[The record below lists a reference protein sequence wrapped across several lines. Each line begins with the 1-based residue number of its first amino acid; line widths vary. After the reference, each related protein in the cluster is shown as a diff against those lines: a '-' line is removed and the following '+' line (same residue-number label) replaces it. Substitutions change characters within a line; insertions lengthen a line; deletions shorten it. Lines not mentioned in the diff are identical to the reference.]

1 VFFANRCDAGRRLA
15 AQLHPFETHRP
26 IVLGLP
32 RGGIPVA
39 YEVAHALGAPLDLL
53 MVRKLGAPG
62 QPELAIGAVAPG
74 IVVLDDETIALLR
87 VPEDYVARVRVQET
101 HALEDGLRRF
111 RGTRPFPD
119 VAGRT
124 VILVDDGIATGA
136 TALAAVDAVRAH
148 GAARVVVAAPVAAP
162 DAVTRLRAA
171 ADDVVVLETPPAFQA
186 VGYWYSDFTA
196 TTDDEVRQMLRRAH
210 REEDAHYHPPAT
222 S

>member
-1 VFFANRCDAGRRLA
+1 M
-15 AQLHPFETHRP
+15 
-26 IVLGLP
+26 VLGLP

-74 IVVLDDETIALLR
+74 VVVLDHETMTLLG
-87 VPEDYVARVRVQET
+87 VTEDYVARVRAQET
-101 HALEDGLRRF
+101 RALEDGLQRF

-136 TALAAVDAVRAH
+136 TALAAVDAVRAR

-171 ADDVVVLETPPAFQA
+171 ADDVVVLETPPDFQA

-210 REEDAHYHPPAT
+210 LEEDAHYHPPAPP
-222 S
+222 